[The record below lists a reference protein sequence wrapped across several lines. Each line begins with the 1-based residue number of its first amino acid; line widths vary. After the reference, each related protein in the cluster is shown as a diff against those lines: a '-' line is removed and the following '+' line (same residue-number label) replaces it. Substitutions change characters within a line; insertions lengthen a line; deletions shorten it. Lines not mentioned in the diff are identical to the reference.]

1 MVSALDNLRVYLTN
15 TVPGPIEDMT
25 KLLSVLVPAWEDIA
39 GFSDTSMA
47 YTKLDR
53 IEEPQWNPPLLT
65 FRMERH
71 GGMVGGGSSR
81 AEIQEWTVDVDKA
94 EAIVETRGHRQMRPM
109 QPRLDVEP
117 LAVEIVSLIE
127 GGVDDERLKWS
138 ADRSRVTVV
147 IGQVIP
153 DSGPKQ
159 TVTARRKRF
168 KKMLSE
174 ALVAAGWQEVTGTSP
189 NTWEHGQN

>member
-1 MVSALDNLRVYLTN
+1 
-15 TVPGPIEDMT
+15 
-25 KLLSVLVPAWEDIA
+25 
-39 GFSDTSMA
+39 
-47 YTKLDR
+47 
-53 IEEPQWNPPLLT
+53 
-65 FRMERH
+65 
-71 GGMVGGGSSR
+71 
-81 AEIQEWTVDVDKA
+81 
-94 EAIVETRGHRQMRPM
+94 M
-109 QPRLDVEP
+109 QPGLDVEP

-127 GGVDDERLKWS
+127 GGVDDERIKWS

-147 IGQVIP
+147 IGQFIP

>member
-1 MVSALDNLRVYLTN
+1 MVMALEQLRVYLRDTP
-15 TVPGPIEDMT
+15 PGPVEDVVG
-25 KLLSVLVPAWEDIA
+25 LYDVLVPAWEDIA
-39 GFSDTSMA
+39 GSSDTSMA

-94 EAIVETRGHRQMRPM
+94 EADVETRGYRQLLPM

-174 ALVAAGWQEVTGTSP
+174 ALVAGGWREVTGTSP